1 MKQPIVIIGIGEL
14 GGIFAK
20 AFLHAGYPVYPVT
33 RKMDIDQTAKNL
45 PAPRL
50 VLVAVAEKD
59 FASVIQ
65 TIPAP
70 WRNCIGLLQNEL
82 LPRDW
87 QFYHIEEPTVISVW
101 FEKKKGMD
109 YNVLIPSR
117 VYGPQ
122 AAPLAA
128 ALSGID
134 IACEVLP
141 TADDLLYELVR
152 KNVFVFTINIAGL
165 VLADGTSTADLW
177 ARHNDLAL
185 AVANEVIDVQ
195 EWLTG
200 TSFDRKRLIDGLI
213 EGINGDLRH
222 KCKGRS
228 APGRL
233 ERVVSVA
240 DEAGLEIPRIR
251 QIQPANSVT
260 PHR

>member
-1 MKQPIVIIGIGEL
+1 MNQPVVIIGIGEL
-14 GGIFAK
+14 GGVFAK

-33 RKMDIDQTAKNL
+33 RKIDIDEAAKEMPDPL
-45 PAPRL
+45 L

-59 FASVIQ
+59 FASVMQ
-65 TIPAP
+65 SIPVP

-87 QFYHIEEPTVISVW
+87 QSYHIDEPTVISVW

-109 YNVLIPSR
+109 HNVLIPSR
-117 VYGPQ
+117 IYGRQ
-122 AAPLAA
+122 AEPMAD
-128 ALSGID
+128 ALTGID
-134 IACEVLP
+134 IACEILL
-141 TADDLLYELVR
+141 AAEDLLYELVR

-165 VLADGTSTADLW
+165 VLPEGTTTADLW

-195 EWLTG
+195 ERLTG

-213 EGINGDLRH
+213 EGINGDLQH

-233 ERVVSVA
+233 ERVIDAA
-240 DEAGLEIPRIR
+240 DEAGLEIPSIR
-251 QIQPANSVT
+251 QIQT
-260 PHR
+260 HI

>member
-1 MKQPIVIIGIGEL
+1 MNQPVVIIGIGEL
-14 GGIFAK
+14 GGVFAK

-33 RKMDIDQTAKNL
+33 REMDIDQTAEKIS
-45 PAPRL
+45 APRM

-59 FASVIQ
+59 FASVMQ
-65 TIPAP
+65 SIPAP

-87 QFYHIEEPTVISVW
+87 QSYNIDEPTVISVW

-117 VYGPQ
+117 VFGLQ
-122 AAPLAA
+122 ARVVADALA
-128 ALSGID
+128 GID
-134 IACEVLP
+134 IACEILS

-165 VLADGTSTADLW
+165 VLPDGTTTADLW

-200 TSFDRKRLIDGLI
+200 TSFDRKRLVDGLI
-213 EGINGDLRH
+213 EGINGDLQH

-233 ERVVSVA
+233 ERVIAVA
-240 DEAGLEIPRIR
+240 DKAGLGIPRIR
-251 QIQPANSVT
+251 QIQT
-260 PHR
+260 RI

>member
-1 MKQPIVIIGIGEL
+1 MNQPVVIIGIGEL
-14 GGIFAK
+14 GGVFAK

-33 RKMDIDQTAKNL
+33 RNMDMDEAAEKMPD
-45 PAPRL
+45 PGL

-59 FASVIQ
+59 FGSVMQ
-65 TIPAP
+65 SIPAP
-70 WRNCIGLLQNEL
+70 WRSRIGLLQNEL

-87 QFYHIEEPTVISVW
+87 QSYNIDEPTVISVW

-122 AAPLAA
+122 AGPVLDALA
-128 ALSGID
+128 GID
-134 IACEVLP
+134 IACEILP
-141 TADDLLYELVR
+141 ATDDLHYELVR

-165 VLADGTSTADLW
+165 MLPDGTTTADLW
-177 ARHNDLAL
+177 ARHNELAL
-185 AVANEVIDVQ
+185 AVADEVIDVQ

-213 EGINGDLRH
+213 EGVNGDLHH

-233 ERVVSVA
+233 ERVIAVA

-251 QIQPANSVT
+251 QIQA
-260 PHR
+260 RI